1 MVRQLNIRSD
11 EAFETAR
18 TLAKHFGRTTT
29 EIVIDALREYRSRR
43 LVPSQRIT
51 KEEAKEGNRILKEEA
66 KNSPQV
72 NLLAPLP
79 ITATCMTSTACRS
92 DCAEFLRHN
101 FRRTRRTRCRGH
113 IQMPAAMTVCSEHRR
128 CSKRI

>member
-51 KEEAKEGNRILKEEA
+51 KEEAEEGYRILKEAA
-66 KNSPQV
+66 KEFAAGKYPGATSDHSDMYDEHG
-72 NLLAPLP
+72 LP
-79 ITATCMTSTACRS
+79 
-92 DCAEFLRHN
+92 
-101 FRRTRRTRCRGH
+101 
-113 IQMPAAMTVCSEHRR
+113 
-128 CSKRI
+128 K

>member
-51 KEEAKEGNRILKEEA
+51 KEEAEEVRDEKKEAALSRSEETRQRRKE
-66 KNSPQV
+66 
-72 NLLAPLP
+72 
-79 ITATCMTSTACRS
+79 S
-92 DCAEFLRHN
+92 DGWGPTQGGR
-101 FRRTRRTRCRGH
+101 
-113 IQMPAAMTVCSEHRR
+113 
-128 CSKRI
+128 